1 MVLHAKKQPSIQPAN
16 NNGDDNMHLSNPR
29 IFRTEC
35 QLFMWITMS
44 LCCVCMLSLVVLYW
58 HTQIYTILIL
68 KSTNLKGIEFL
79 LSSKTRWIHNRGSS
93 SIFKTRPK
101 AVLIYMAWHG
111 MLCYAVWFTLLKSIL
126 MQCDDDGYMTRPWF
140 SLFCTCNSPSIYFLF
155 FHAEQ
160 QKKENGMWVCVGG
173 KMKQQS
179 TAAIRIKAT
188 KQIDMKNAGFEI
200 KRIMLLEGG
209 GLVLTL
215 CQKQHI
221 KRTNRNS
228 TDRHSSIAPPARLCK
243 HKNRIEFF
251 HFLLL
256 LFGYCYCCCILV
268 Y

>member
-1 MVLHAKKQPSIQPAN
+1 MCKHSVWNFYGFHFRTITTSFSSIRLLSSKNNKMEWLCTQKNNHTTNN

-140 SLFCTCNSPSIYFLF
+140 SLFFARAILHRFISFFFMQNNEKRKMESEFVWEVKWNSNQP
-155 FHAEQ
+155 Q
-160 QKKENGMWVCVGG
+160 Q
-173 KMKQQS
+173 
-179 TAAIRIKAT
+179 
-188 KQIDMKNAGFEI
+188 
-200 KRIMLLEGG
+200 
-209 GLVLTL
+209 
-215 CQKQHI
+215 
-221 KRTNRNS
+221 
-228 TDRHSSIAPPARLCK
+228 
-243 HKNRIEFF
+243 
-251 HFLLL
+251 
-256 LFGYCYCCCILV
+256 
-268 Y
+268 